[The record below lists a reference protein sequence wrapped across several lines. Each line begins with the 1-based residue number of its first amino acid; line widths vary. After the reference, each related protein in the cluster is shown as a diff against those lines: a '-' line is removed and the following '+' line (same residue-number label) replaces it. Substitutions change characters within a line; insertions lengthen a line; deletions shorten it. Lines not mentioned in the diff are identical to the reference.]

1 MGRIIGN
8 AAPHPATGSTLK
20 KLPPPQPTPCNMDCN
35 AIFSLILT
43 LLDHTLYMCAFVICK
58 TFYAK

>member
-8 AAPHPATGSTLK
+8 ALPHPATGSTLK
-20 KLPPPQPTPCNMDCN
+20 KLPPTPCNMDRK
-35 AIFSLILT
+35 AIFFLIVT
-43 LLDHTLYMCAFVICK
+43 LLDHILNLCPFVSCK